1 MSKLGQSKNCSE
13 RTCPSTKVFEKSKTA
28 KQVRNNFRSFFRART
43 VATVYEPT
51 YKLLPDEKPNLEVIR
66 FVLSSVLKK

>member
-1 MSKLGQSKNCSE
+1 MNKLAQSKNCAK
-13 RTCPSTKVFEKSKTA
+13 RTCASTKVFEKSKTEW
-28 KQVRNNFRSFFRART
+28 KNNLRSFFRART

-51 YKLLPDEKPNLEVIR
+51 YKLQPDEKPNLEVIR